1 MKKIS
6 VVVVAI
12 ILIVSMF
19 AGCSSDN
26 SPSTSETV
34 SNKKETDETKT
45 KPKTIT
51 MWHSFTQGGRKDF
64 MDKAAADFEAK
75 TGVKVIME
83 VFPWADFYT
92 KWTIGLASGNVPD
105 ISTGLPSHVAEMI
118 DVEALVPLNDVID
131 SMGRERFYEAPINE
145 FTVDGNNY
153 GIPLYAHSHVMWYRQ
168 DLLDAAGLEVPTT
181 WEEFAIASKK
191 LTNAPDVYGVSM
203 PMGKGDYLS
212 TLFLNLYVKSAG
224 ETLLTEDGKVNLTG
238 QAAIDGIK
246 YWVDLYKSASPE
258 SSVNFKTMDQAT
270 LFYQGKTAF
279 DFNSGFHIG
288 GIASNSPD
296 LLQYLSCAPVPKVNK
311 NDPDRGIVTSNV
323 PVVVWEQSE
332 QKEAAKEFVK
342 FMFDESRYVEF
353 LHSVPG
359 GMLPVIDDIAKSEK
373 FLSHDT
379 ISEFSSEISTIS
391 EAVSKGTGIGMEF
404 GPRVEASILTNQG
417 IIENMFQEIVLT
429 GKDVEK
435 AAKEAEDKL
444 NSLIGK

>member
-1 MKKIS
+1 MKLRKII
-6 VVVVAI
+6 VLVCTLG
-12 ILIVSMF
+12 LIVSMF
-19 AGCSSDN
+19 TGCGSDDSS
-26 SPSTSETV
+26 STSGNE
-34 SNKKETDETKT
+34 SDKKGKDEQIS
-45 KPKTIT
+45 IT

-64 MDKAAADFEAK
+64 MDKAAADFEAE

-92 KWTIGLASGNVPD
+92 KWTTGLAAGNVPD

-118 DVEALVPLNDVID
+118 DVGAIVPLNDVID
-131 SMGRERFYEAPINE
+131 SMGRDRFYEAPINE

-168 DLLDAAGLEVPTT
+168 DLLDAAGLDVPTT
-181 WEEFAIASKK
+181 WEELAIAAKK

-203 PMGKGDYLS
+203 PMGKGDFLS
-212 TLFLNLYVKSAG
+212 TLFLNLYVKSTG
-224 ETLLTEDGKVNLTG
+224 ETLLTKDGKANLTG
-238 QAAIDGIK
+238 EAAIEGIK
-246 YWVDLYKSASPE
+246 YWVDIYKTASPE
-258 SSVNFKTMDQAT
+258 SSINFKTMDQAT

-296 LLQYLSCAPVPKVNK
+296 LLEYLSCAPIPKVNK

-332 QKEAAKEFVK
+332 QKQAAKEFVE
-342 FMFDESRYVEF
+342 FMFDKSRYVDF

-359 GMLPVIDDIAKSEK
+359 GMLPVIDDIAKSEE
-373 FLSHDT
+373 FSSHDT
-379 ISEFSSEISTIS
+379 ISEFSEEIATIS

-404 GPRVEASILTNQG
+404 GPRIEASILTNQG
-417 IIENMFQEIVLT
+417 IIENMFQDIVLN
-429 GKDVEK
+429 GKDIEE

-444 NSLIGK
+444 NALIGK